1 MTACQKL
8 CIRTSE
14 YYNVN
19 PEVLLVLTCGRKF
32 GLQTQNWQS
41 GRSSLLNPYLFSR
54 QVHFRKYSIT
64 SIGKFAF
71 TKKNEFYI
79 LSKTPQFNT
88 SVPRKNHTF
97 SAPKIPQFNTKN
109 PSVPHQKSLSS
120 TPKKALNKRALQ

>member
-1 MTACQKL
+1 MTTCQKL

-41 GRSSLLNPYLFSR
+41 GRSSRLNPYLF
-54 QVHFRKYSIT
+54 IT
-64 SIGKFAF
+64 SSAF
-71 TKKNEFYI
+71 SKIFNYIHWKICIYKKNEFYI

-97 SAPKIPQFNTKN
+97 SAPTVPQFNTKIPQFHTKN
-109 PSVPHQKSLSS
+109 PQFHTKKSS
-120 TPKKALNKRALQ
+120 K

>member
-1 MTACQKL
+1 MTTCQKL

-71 TKKNEFYI
+71 TKKTNFI
-79 LSKTPQFNT
+79 FSVKPLSSTHRFHARTTPFQH
-88 SVPRKNHTF
+88 P
-97 SAPKIPQFNTKN
+97 
-109 PSVPHQKSLSS
+109 KSLSS
-120 TPKKALNKRALQ
+120 TPKTPQFNIKIPQFHIKNPSVPHRKPH